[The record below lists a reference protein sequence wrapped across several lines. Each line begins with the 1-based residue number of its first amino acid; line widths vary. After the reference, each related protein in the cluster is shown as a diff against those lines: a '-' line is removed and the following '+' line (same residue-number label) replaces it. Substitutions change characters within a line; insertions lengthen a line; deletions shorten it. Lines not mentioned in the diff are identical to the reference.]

1 MSKAYLGIGTNI
13 GNREENLKNALL
25 SLNLLPT
32 TKVTAI
38 SSVYETAPVGYAE
51 QGDFLNIAV
60 EIETELTAQNI
71 LGACLGIEAGLGRIR
86 NIKNGPRIIDID
98 LLLYEDEK
106 YNTPSLILPHPRM
119 FEREFV
125 IRPLLDIDFENPLF
139 NREWAENSLTGNGI
153 KKYLDK
159 IEID

>member
-13 GNREENLKNALL
+13 GDREDNLKNALN
-25 SLNLLPT
+25 SLNLLPL
-32 TKVTAI
+32 TKVI
-38 SSVYETAPVGYAE
+38 NVSNVYETAPVGYDD
-51 QGDFLNIAV
+51 QDDFLNIAV
-60 EIETELTAQNI
+60 EIETELTAQNL

-106 YNTPSLILPHPRM
+106 YDTQTLVLPHPRM

-125 IRPLLDIDFENPLF
+125 IRPLLDIEFNNPLF
-139 NREWAENSLTGNGI
+139 DRNWAQKALTGKGI
-153 KKYLDK
+153 KKYSDK
-159 IEID
+159 IKID